1 MAKHAKLCME
11 TLKCLGDKTTLISLV
26 LDSTTSRRE
35 TSSEITRDY
44 WYFKY
49 NGR

>member
-1 MAKHAKLCME
+1 MAKHVKLCME
-11 TLKCLGDKTTLISLV
+11 TLKCLAVKTTLISLV
-26 LDSTTSRRE
+26 LDSMTPRRE
-35 TSSEITRDY
+35 TSSEITRDH